1 MRDNGI
7 EPTVVQY
14 LKTPPTRAELVKM
27 IKDAGIDVRTA
38 VRKRESLYG
47 ELKLADAS
55 DDALLDAM
63 AEHPILIERP
73 FVVTPEGH
81 PAGPPARRGT
91 RDSVRVR
98 HPVVAAA
105 ALAVLVITGCA
116 PEAPDYQSI
125 LSTTPTTTTTT
136 TSPGSEPPL
145 PIATYLEQKGVVG
158 EPIPAD
164 KLTDLKV
171 TYPTPPGWKP
181 FVNSN
186 LSPGTRV
193 IAKGTTYPMAMVI
206 VFKLNGDFD
215 VNEAIGHGYVDAEMS
230 ENFKRLN
237 ASMDNFK
244 GFPSSMIEGSYDL
257 NGSRMHTY
265 NRIVIATGAP
275 PANQRYLIQFS
286 VTGYADKAAEEA
298 PDMEAIIKGFDVAV
312 PKAPPPR

>member
-1 MRDNGI
+1 
-7 EPTVVQY
+7 
-14 LKTPPTRAELVKM
+14 
-27 IKDAGIDVRTA
+27 
-38 VRKRESLYG
+38 
-47 ELKLADAS
+47 
-55 DDALLDAM
+55 
-63 AEHPILIERP
+63 
-73 FVVTPEGH
+73 
-81 PAGPPARRGT
+81 
-91 RDSVRVR
+91 
-98 HPVVAAA
+98 VVAAVLV
-105 ALAVLVITGCA
+105 ALAASGCA

-136 TSPGSEPPL
+136 TEPGSEPPL

-164 KLTDLKV
+164 KLTDLTV

-237 ASMDNFK
+237 ASMDNFR

-298 PDMEAIIKGFDVAV
+298 PDMEAIIKGFNVAV

>member
-1 MRDNGI
+1 M
-7 EPTVVQY
+7 
-14 LKTPPTRAELVKM
+14 
-27 IKDAGIDVRTA
+27 
-38 VRKRESLYG
+38 
-47 ELKLADAS
+47 
-55 DDALLDAM
+55 
-63 AEHPILIERP
+63 
-73 FVVTPEGH
+73 
-81 PAGPPARRGT
+81 
-91 RDSVRVR
+91 RVR
-98 HPVVAAA
+98 HCTVAAA
-105 ALAVLVITGCA
+105 ALAVLVASACA

-136 TSPGSEPPL
+136 TEPGSEPPL

-164 KLTDLKV
+164 KLTDLTV

-237 ASMDNFK
+237 ASMDNFR

-275 PANQRYLIQFS
+275 PANQRYLIQFT
-286 VTGYADKAAEEA
+286 VTGYAEKAAEEA
-298 PDMEAIIKGFDVAV
+298 PDIEAIIKGFNVTV
-312 PKAPPPR
+312 PKTPPK